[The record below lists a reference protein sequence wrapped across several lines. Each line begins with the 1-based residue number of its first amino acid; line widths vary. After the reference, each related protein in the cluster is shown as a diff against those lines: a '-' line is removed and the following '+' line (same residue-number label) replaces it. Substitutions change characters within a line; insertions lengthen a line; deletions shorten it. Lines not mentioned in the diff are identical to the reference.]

1 MLICLSV
8 FAAHLVGCGD
18 GGTATPNGEQG
29 HVEQGTSQG
38 RPAEIP
44 KVDRTAFYEI
54 ATVSGSLRL
63 SAAPVALGQTDRPT
77 NRAELAAARS
87 RVAALRPRDR
97 QLSTLRAKLR
107 AALAIDLRPVHGL
120 AAIRQAAR
128 RALHA
133 TDVINAGLRSYS
145 ARHPATAAL
154 IPD

>member
-1 MLICLSV
+1 MLVCLSV

-18 GGTATPNGEQG
+18 GGTATPNGERQQ
-29 HVEQGTSQG
+29 VEQGTSQ
-38 RPAEIP
+38 RPPAEIP
-44 KVDRTAFYEI
+44 KLDRTAFYGI

-63 SAAPVALGQTDRPT
+63 SAAPVALGQTDRPA
-77 NRAELAAARS
+77 NRAELVAARH
-87 RVAALRPRDR
+87 RVAALRPRDP
-97 QLSTLRAKLR
+97 QLSTLRAKLS

-133 TDVINAGLRSYS
+133 TGVINAGLRSYA

>member
-1 MLICLSV
+1 MLVCLSV
-8 FAAHLVGCGD
+8 LATHLVGCGD
-18 GGTATPNGEQG
+18 GGTATPNGERQQ
-29 HVEQGTSQG
+29 VEQGTSQ
-38 RPAEIP
+38 RPPAEIP
-44 KVDRTAFYEI
+44 KLDRTAFYGI

-63 SAAPVALGQTDRPT
+63 SAAPVALGQTDRPA
-77 NRAELAAARS
+77 NRAELVAARH
-87 RVAALRPRDR
+87 RVAALRSRDP
-97 QLSTLRAKLR
+97 QLSTLRAKLS

-133 TDVINAGLRSYS
+133 TDVINAGLRSYA

>member
-1 MLICLSV
+1 MLLCLSV

-18 GGTATPNGEQG
+18 GGSATRNGERPHAERG
-29 HVEQGTSQG
+29 ASQ
-38 RPAEIP
+38 RRSAEIP
-44 KVDRTAFYEI
+44 HADRTAFYEI

-133 TDVINAGLRSYS
+133 TDVINAGLRSYA

-154 IPD
+154 IPE